1 MGRASVNR
9 DRGAR
14 GYTSLRTMNVRPW
27 WLLPPGRIHPGWWI
41 ALGALLVWVDHA
53 TGPHATFP
61 VLYAVPV
68 ILAAWYSGKRA
79 AIGLGIAVPLVRMLA
94 LVSSQPHAEVYP
106 SMLATLFRGSV
117 VLLLALWFARLADYE
132 RELSRQVRVLEGL
145 LAICSFCK
153 SIRNERGDWEHL
165 ESFIS
170 RRSEAEFS
178 HGVCPSCGALHYPD
192 MFGEERSVSN
202 G

>member
-1 MGRASVNR
+1 MSSVGAGRSPCLPSDPSSASW
-9 DRGAR
+9 
-14 GYTSLRTMNVRPW
+14 P
-27 WLLPPGRIHPGWWI
+27 
-41 ALGALLVWVDHA
+41 
-53 TGPHATFP
+53 F
-61 VLYAVPV
+61 
-68 ILAAWYSGKRA
+68 
-79 AIGLGIAVPLVRMLA
+79 
-94 LVSSQPHAEVYP
+94 
-106 SMLATLFRGSV
+106 
-117 VLLLALWFARLADYE
+117 ALWFARLADYE

>member
-1 MGRASVNR
+1 MK
-9 DRGAR
+9 
-14 GYTSLRTMNVRPW
+14 VRPW
-27 WLLPPGRIHPGWWI
+27 WLLRPARIHPGWWI
-41 ALGALLVWVDHA
+41 ALGALLVWLDHA
-53 TGPHATFP
+53 NGPHTAFP
-61 VLYAVPV
+61 LLYAVPV
-68 ILAAWYSGKRA
+68 VLAAWYSGKFVGV
-79 AIGLGIAVPLVRMLA
+79 GLGIAVPLARILT
-94 LVSSQPHAEVYP
+94 LVWSQPHADLY
-106 SMLATLFRGSV
+106 SSILAALFRGSV
-117 VLLLALWFARLADYE
+117 VVVFALWFARLADFE
-132 RELSRQVRVLEGL
+132 RELSRQVKVLEGL

>member
-1 MGRASVNR
+1 M
-9 DRGAR
+9 
-14 GYTSLRTMNVRPW
+14 
-27 WLLPPGRIHPGWWI
+27 
-41 ALGALLVWVDHA
+41 
-53 TGPHATFP
+53 
-61 VLYAVPV
+61 
-68 ILAAWYSGKRA
+68 
-79 AIGLGIAVPLVRMLA
+79 
-94 LVSSQPHAEVYP
+94 
-106 SMLATLFRGSV
+106 
-117 VLLLALWFARLADYE
+117 VLLFALWFARLADYE

-192 MFGEERSVSN
+192 MFGEERFCLERLNRRARNSCSRLQFPSLHPSHSAHACAWTMIAHGKRVP
-202 G
+202 GQRVIGA